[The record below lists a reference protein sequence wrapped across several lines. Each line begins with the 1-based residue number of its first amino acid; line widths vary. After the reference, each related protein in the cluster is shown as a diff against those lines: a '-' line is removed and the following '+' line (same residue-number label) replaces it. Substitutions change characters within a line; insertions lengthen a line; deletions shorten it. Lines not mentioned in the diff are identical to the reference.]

1 MLKIHLIKIVDR
13 WLGAALVHLLP
24 KPSLMSQPVGE
35 LHSILL
41 IRPGGIGDAVHLA
54 PAIQA
59 LQKSFPDIVIDI
71 LAERRNAGIFALCPG
86 LRKVYLYD
94 QSWQLLQAVRGRYD
108 VVIDTEQWHR
118 LSAVIARLVKSPIKV
133 GYATNERARLFTHP
147 VSYSHDD
154 YEIVSFLRLMEPL
167 RLPSMVLS
175 EDPWL
180 QVPEAARES
189 VASLLPA
196 HDDHP
201 LVVIFPGASIAE
213 RRWGAER
220 FRTVAQWCVEQGLR
234 IVVVGGAG
242 DRDDGQRIVFG
253 LEALNLAGCTSLP
266 ETAAMLERA
275 AVVVSGDSGILHIA
289 VGLGRPTV
297 SLFGP
302 GLAAKW
308 APHGAR
314 HAVLNK
320 HLPCSPC
327 TRFGYTPPCPDDARC
342 LRDIDVDDVISAIGT
357 LMAHPTGK
365 GGV

>member
-1 MLKIHLIKIVDR
+1 MLRIQLIKFVDR

-24 KPSLMSQPVGE
+24 KPPLMSLPVGE

-54 PAIQA
+54 PAIQ
-59 LQKSFPDIVIDI
+59 LLRQSFPELAIDL

-94 QSWQLLQAVRGRYD
+94 HPWQLLQAVRGRYD

-147 VSYSHDD
+147 LSYSHDD
-154 YEIVSFLRLMEPL
+154 YEIVSFLRLLEPL
-167 RLPSMVLS
+167 SLSRMVLS

-180 QVPEAARES
+180 LVPEVARQS
-189 VASLLPA
+189 VASLFPA
-196 HDDHP
+196 HDDRP
-201 LVVIFPGASIAE
+201 LVVIFPGASIVE

-220 FRTVAQWCVEQGLR
+220 FRSLAQWCFRQGLR
-234 IVVVGGAG
+234 VVVVGGAG
-242 DRDDGQRIVFG
+242 DRNDGEQIVFG
-253 LEALNLAGCTSLP
+253 LEALNLTGKTSLA
-266 ETAAMLERA
+266 ETAAVLENA
-275 AVVVSGDSGILHIA
+275 AVVISGDSGILHIA

-302 GLAAKW
+302 GIASKW
-308 APHGAR
+308 APKGPR
-314 HAVLNK
+314 HVVLNK
-320 HLPCSPC
+320 KSICSPC
-327 TRFGYTPPCPDDARC
+327 TRFGYTPSCPRGVRC
-342 LRDIDVDDVISAIGT
+342 MRDISVSEVT
-357 LMAHPTGK
+357 LGITKLLPLFASNGNP
-365 GGV
+365 